1 MLIQRTLHH
10 SISFTSPLT
19 VWFLARLHFVRLSS
33 RPHRAYALPTEVRES
48 LKQKYNISENEYR
61 LIETVIIEN
70 QPHKA
75 GPQWKFAGALYF
87 VTVVVAMIG
96 E

>member
-1 MLIQRTLHH
+1 M
-10 SISFTSPLT
+10 
-19 VWFLARLHFVRLSS
+19 FV
-33 RPHRAYALPTEVRES
+33 LPTEVRES

-96 E
+96 EWPWWCCERATMGRGQLRWWPIDV

>member
-1 MLIQRTLHH
+1 M
-10 SISFTSPLT
+10 
-19 VWFLARLHFVRLSS
+19 A
-33 RPHRAYALPTEVRES
+33 
-48 LKQKYNISENEYR
+48 EYK

-75 GPQWKFAGALYF
+75 GQQWKFAGALYF

-96 E
+96 GCEREREREGGGVTFFRIVSSFLIFSTFSYFR